1 MIPFH
6 FREFSSSAT
15 ASSTIEVEQHGA
27 GASASTSNE
36 ENASSDESHPAKRS
50 MTQGTLEIT
59 SIVIFFHERLELST
73 F

>member
-1 MIPFH
+1 LNPFR

-15 ASSTIEVEQHGA
+15 ASSIIEVEQH

-36 ENASSDESHPAKRS
+36 ENTSSDESRPAKRS

-59 SIVIFFHERLELST
+59 SIVIFPRERLELST